1 VGSFILIAALADYQE
16 HRLPNGTTSEKVCDS
31 ISDVLPMW
39 SSMIA
44 FGGLTINRSIAR
56 LALIASVL
64 AIFPAAM
71 LAKSPSYWFVYWL
84 QLGLVSAFASAVLPS
99 AFPESPSDDE

>member
-1 VGSFILIAALADYQE
+1 
-16 HRLPNGTTSEKVCDS
+16 
-31 ISDVLPMW
+31 
-39 SSMIA
+39 MIA

-71 LAKSPSYWFVYWL
+71 LAKSVTSDSPSYWFVYWL